1 MAAEGEPQ
9 QRRQR
14 SETRSLLRAALL
26 YFNLVY
32 LVAAVVVV
40 LVAIVVVVG
49 VAAVVSVVVAV
60 IGTIPPFEI
69 CCSVELFFLVLFCF
83 FGFCFVLHLMNSAR
97 EQVGRQ
103 REREV

>member
-40 LVAIVVVVG
+40 LFVVG

>member
-32 LVAAVVVV
+32 LVVAVVVV
-40 LVAIVVVVG
+40 LVVVG
-49 VAAVVSVVVAV
+49 VAAVVVAV